1 MSTKV
6 APWLQGL
13 DEAWEAPASIPASA
27 HISSASHDAT
37 SLRRN
42 SSRVPR
48 RSLSGLPSSMGSQ
61 KTASDA
67 TTQIKRSPLAAL
79 VNTNANT
86 MRKQQGTMRQTG
98 TRSVSEASDGSLLQC
113 GTVQQ
118 RSKSASPAKKQE
130 TLEWKKRLVGGQVG
144 YGDQTDLFGPSGL
157 ENIFARSK
165 GQENEEPRPKNRMR
179 WMPRTGAAMP
189 SSPPPW
195 PSSEGPQADESY
207 DEASAQDLE
216 DSRLNE
222 DSFDEQEWDGSLR
235 SNPFDLENIDELVEK
250 SSPETQR
257 MHDAKDGVGNRT
269 TSGQTELEQEDF
281 SPVYISKHTSMNGQV
296 NYAALDSHLVKQFK
310 SMTVDLRHPSRELR
324 ETNLPD
330 EQQRDDAVDQSAYT
344 DGPGSEA
351 LPGAPDLSLSENLPT
366 GTPPV
371 ASLGRNVEFKRGG
384 YSAYG
389 SFKQRPLSPSPSNV
403 EDSAAPE
410 ESELLSPT
418 AYRNRLPP
426 LAPTPPPAS
435 NPPLRPT
442 TPNPP
447 KARSSGSP
455 LKLFGPHDTFTSN
468 RLLRRLSQL
477 DPDGNLIKEEQPADQ
492 HEPIS
497 ALTEKRKE
505 SAADSRNSFGSGQL
519 DSCGF
524 DAEITVTGAS
534 DSDQDGS
541 DRSPGSEIPV
551 PGGRDPLDFTFEP
564 SPDFKD
570 THKLKRRLSRHSVAN
585 SKGSTIEVVNGA
597 SVPLQATV
605 EDASELDAYF
615 QRAEQVKSFEGTKRP
630 PTSPFK
636 NPTPKRRRTLHASE
650 LEDGLAALNDSYHDQ
665 LQKTLSSRKRNDARP
680 DHVQSVAD
688 ADTLASRK
696 ILRPRNPTPSQRR
709 RDQIEA
715 ELRKA
720 AEEFAAQEPDKLEAV
735 MEHIESSMAGSDGP
749 PTLQQQAAVLA
760 AEVANFTMR
769 VHKPSGDHGERKPS
783 ITTQDFM
790 NEAVMVMQLIRSKAR
805 PQSGLSSVEESD
817 AEALDE
823 SLRPASSVHEA
834 EGSLRISRP
843 PSRDGRVSGWRS
855 AMIPQTDARVVSHL
869 RRFQERDDTEFI
881 ADSIASLHVEDEES
895 LNDNVV
901 VVDEHSNIRIIVP
914 PAHGRHGLEA
924 EDDSR
929 PASQRSQDSILDTQQ
944 SAGTSSGRTIG
955 TSSTRKSE
963 NVGTLAPN
971 AVAHLIGEQVGGMSF
986 DKETQ
991 RWVRAKSPE
1000 KQQKERRSF
1009 LGPRS
1014 IVTSDDD
1021 PFREI
1026 SDLPVDEHVEL
1037 RRISSSGNT
1046 IRETISATTVTVDF
1060 ESQPAQTEEDHT
1072 ISTETAVP
1080 HPVIGDRSHMHRGI
1094 RHMHSSS
1101 VPSVPSRYSAF
1112 ASSQQQEKVETRAT
1126 SYSDEDL
1133 ARMTEMGKARHQ
1145 PLAYAAAQ
1153 ATLALRGESA
1163 RVQEEVEEFTEV
1175 TFPLPG
1181 GRDVPLDISEPTV
1194 EYAYPGPACH
1204 TAATSKTGL
1213 RDDTVL
1219 DVAQPEIRA
1228 IASPKLRQSLPRP
1241 VNVQPTEW
1249 REVPR
1254 EMSSRRKTLTTAFG
1268 VEARQQSDISLV
1280 TALPGDRLLSLSL
1293 SVSRPVTTRHQSKR
1307 LEELHSSPT
1316 KGNLNSTL
1324 LLSDLPD
1331 FTVHEADEQGP
1342 TERALAQRLA
1352 KHAAVEV
1359 NDRYALAVKD
1369 LVRTLTDIHE
1379 DEPYWEDVRSLDLC
1393 ERSLTSLYGLE
1404 DFCTHVQRLDVSEN
1418 SLTQLYGAPATTRVL
1433 DARLNQLSGL
1443 TAWGHLGN
1451 LQYLD
1456 VSGNQLDSLKG
1467 LSGLVHL
1474 RELRADGNRIATLD
1488 GIQELDGLLKL
1499 RLRGNQIQQVDLV
1512 DFQLLH
1518 LEDLDLT
1525 DNDVCAVR
1533 GLECLPAL
1541 RHLRLDGNL
1550 LQSGLQVQHEMPC
1563 LETLSIQRC
1572 DLESLDVSHLPNLRF
1587 LHADDNKLAGISGI
1601 SSLNYLDCLS
1611 LRRQRLPAG
1620 THISV
1625 FDHPLEARTLRL
1637 SGNTF
1642 PTLQLSTTYLNLQH
1656 LELASIGLQSL
1667 PNDFGLR
1674 MPNLRTLNL
1683 NFNALRDVRPL
1694 LNIHQLRELSVCG
1707 NRLDRLR
1714 KSVATL
1720 AKLSGLRALDL
1731 RDNPVTQ
1738 GFYLPASLT
1747 STMSETSVVRRSLR
1761 RQDSISTTDAD
1772 SEALEHAKYC
1782 LPSGDAEQDS
1792 LHQGR
1797 LDEETRLRRRVY
1809 ELLLAHSCPAL
1820 DRLDG
1825 LGLDRRAVCVRDR
1838 VWERLVEMGV
1848 VRKSGGPE

>member
-13 DEAWEAPASIPASA
+13 DEAWEAPASIPTSA
-27 HISSASHDAT
+27 HVSSASHDAT

-48 RSLSGLPSSMGSQ
+48 RSLSGLPSSIGSQ

-67 TTQIKRSPLAAL
+67 TTQIKRSPLAPL
-79 VNTNANT
+79 VNTNSNT
-86 MRKQQGTMRQTG
+86 MRKQHGTMRQTG

-165 GQENEEPRPKNRMR
+165 GQENEEPRQKNRMR
-179 WMPRTGAAMP
+179 WMPRSGAAMP

-195 PSSEGPQADESY
+195 PSCEGPQADESY
-207 DEASAQDLE
+207 DETSAQDLE

-222 DSFDEQEWDGSLR
+222 DSLDEPEIDGSLR
-235 SNPFDLENIDELVEK
+235 SNPFDLDNIDETIEHG
-250 SSPETQR
+250 SPEAQR
-257 MHDAKDGVGNRT
+257 MRDAQDGVGNRT

-281 SPVYISKHTSMNGQV
+281 SPVFISKHTSMNGQV

-310 SMTVDLRHPSRELR
+310 SMTVHLRHPSREVQ
-324 ETNLPD
+324 ETDLPH

-389 SFKQRPLSPSPSNV
+389 SFNQRPLSPSPSKA
-403 EDSAAPE
+403 EDSGAPE

-418 AYRNRLPP
+418 RHRNRLLPQ
-426 LAPTPPPAS
+426 APTPPTAS

-442 TPNPP
+442 TPKLP

-477 DPDGNLIKEEQPADQ
+477 DPDGNPIKEEQPADQ
-492 HEPIS
+492 HEPIL
-497 ALTEKRKE
+497 ALTEKRLE
-505 SAADSRNSFGSGQL
+505 SVADSRNSFGSGQL
-519 DSCGF
+519 DGRGF

-534 DSDQDGS
+534 DSDRDDS

-564 SPDFKD
+564 SPDVKD
-570 THKLKRRLSRHSVAN
+570 TYKLKRKLSKHSAAD
-585 SKGSTIEVVNGA
+585 SKGSTLEALNRA
-597 SVPLQATV
+597 PVPLQATV

-650 LEDGLAALNDSYHDQ
+650 LEDGLAALNDSYHDRIQ
-665 LQKTLSSRKRNDARP
+665 ETLSSRKRHDASP
-680 DHVQSVAD
+680 DHIRSVAD
-688 ADTLASRK
+688 AGTLASRK

-709 RDQIEA
+709 REQVEA

-735 MEHIESSMAGSDGP
+735 MEHVESSMAGSDGP

-843 PSRDGRVSGWRS
+843 PSREGRVSGWRS
-855 AMIPQTDARVVSHL
+855 AMVPQTDARVVSHL

-881 ADSIASLHVEDEES
+881 ADSIASLHVEDEQS

-901 VVDEHSNIRIIVP
+901 LVDEHSNIRISVP
-914 PAHGRHGLEA
+914 PAHSRHALEA

-929 PASQRSQDSILDTQQ
+929 PASQRSQDSVLDTQQ

-963 NVGTLAPN
+963 NVGTVAPN

-1009 LGPRS
+1009 LGPPS

-1046 IRETISATTVTVDF
+1046 VRETISATTVTMDF
-1060 ESQPAQTEEDHT
+1060 ESQPAQTDEDHT
-1072 ISTETAVP
+1072 TSTETAIP
-1080 HPVIGDRSHMHRGI
+1080 HPVIEDRSHMHRGV

-1163 RVQEEVEEFTEV
+1163 RVKEEEEESTEIA
-1175 TFPLPG
+1175 FQLPCA
-1181 GRDVPLDISEPTV
+1181 RDMPHDMSEPCV
-1194 EYAYPGPACH
+1194 EYALPGLAYH
-1204 TAATSKTGL
+1204 TAATFKTGL

-1219 DVAQPEIRA
+1219 DAVQPEIRA

-1241 VNVQPTEW
+1241 VNAQPSEW
-1249 REVPR
+1249 REAPR
-1254 EMSSRRKTLTTAFG
+1254 ELSLRRKTLTNTFG
-1268 VEARQQSDISLV
+1268 AEARQQSDISLV
-1280 TALPGDRLLSLSL
+1280 TALPGDRMLSLSL
-1293 SVSRPVTTRHQSKR
+1293 SVSRPVTTRDQSKR

-1316 KGNLNSTL
+1316 KANLNSTL

-1352 KHAAVEV
+1352 KHAAAEV
-1359 NDRYALAVKD
+1359 NDRYALAVKE
-1369 LVRTLTDIHE
+1369 LVKTLTDIHE

-1393 ERSLTSLYGLE
+1393 ERSLTS
-1404 DFCTHVQRLDVSEN
+1404 F
-1418 SLTQLYGAPATTRVL
+1418 
-1433 DARLNQLSGL
+1433 
-1443 TAWGHLGN
+1443 
-1451 LQYLD
+1451 
-1456 VSGNQLDSLKG
+1456 GNQLDSLKG

-1474 RELRADGNRIATLD
+1474 RELRADGNQIGTLD
-1488 GIQELDGLLKL
+1488 GVQELDGLLKL
-1499 RLRGNQIQQVDLV
+1499 CLRGNQIQQVDLV
-1512 DFQLLH
+1512 GIQLPH

-1525 DNDVCAVR
+1525 DNDICAVR

-1550 LQSGLQVQHEMPC
+1550 LQSGLQFQHEMPC

-1587 LHADDNKLAGISGI
+1587 LHADDNKLAGISGS
-1601 SSLNYLDCLS
+1601 SSLSYLDCLS

-1637 SGNTF
+1637 SGNTL
-1642 PTLQLSTTYLNLQH
+1642 PTLHLSTTYLNLQH
-1656 LELASIGLQSL
+1656 LELASIGLQIL
-1667 PNDFGLR
+1667 PDEFGLR

-1761 RQDSISTTDAD
+1761 QRDSTPTTDAD

-1782 LPSGDAEQDS
+1782 LPGGDAEQDTQ
-1792 LHQGR
+1792 HQGR

-1820 DRLDG
+1820 ERLDG

-1848 VRKSGGPE
+1848 VRKSGGQE

>member
-13 DEAWEAPASIPASA
+13 DEAWEAPASIPTSA
-27 HISSASHDAT
+27 HVSSASHDAT

-48 RSLSGLPSSMGSQ
+48 RSLSGLPSSIGSQ

-67 TTQIKRSPLAAL
+67 TTQIKRSPLAPL
-79 VNTNANT
+79 VNTNSNT
-86 MRKQQGTMRQTG
+86 MRKQHGTMRQTG

-165 GQENEEPRPKNRMR
+165 GQENEEPRQKNRMR
-179 WMPRTGAAMP
+179 WMPRSGAAMP

-195 PSSEGPQADESY
+195 PSCEGPQADESY
-207 DEASAQDLE
+207 DETSAQDLE

-222 DSFDEQEWDGSLR
+222 DSLDEPEIDGSLR
-235 SNPFDLENIDELVEK
+235 SNPFDLDNIDETIEHG
-250 SSPETQR
+250 SPEAQR
-257 MHDAKDGVGNRT
+257 MRDAQDGVGNRT

-281 SPVYISKHTSMNGQV
+281 SPVFISKHTSMNGQV

-310 SMTVDLRHPSRELR
+310 SMTVHLRHPSREVQ
-324 ETNLPD
+324 ETDLPH

-389 SFKQRPLSPSPSNV
+389 PSPSKA
-403 EDSAAPE
+403 EDSGAPE

-418 AYRNRLPP
+418 RHRNRLLPQ
-426 LAPTPPPAS
+426 APTPPTAS

-442 TPNPP
+442 TPKLP

-477 DPDGNLIKEEQPADQ
+477 DPDGNPIKEEQPADQ
-492 HEPIS
+492 HEPIL
-497 ALTEKRKE
+497 ALTEKRLE
-505 SAADSRNSFGSGQL
+505 SVADSRNSFGSGQL
-519 DSCGF
+519 DGRGF

-534 DSDQDGS
+534 DSDRDDS

-564 SPDFKD
+564 SPDVKD
-570 THKLKRRLSRHSVAN
+570 TYKLKRKLSKHSAAD
-585 SKGSTIEVVNGA
+585 SKGSTLEALNRA
-597 SVPLQATV
+597 PVPLQATV

-650 LEDGLAALNDSYHDQ
+650 LEDGLAALNDSYHDRIQ
-665 LQKTLSSRKRNDARP
+665 ETLSSRKRHDASP
-680 DHVQSVAD
+680 DHIRSVAD
-688 ADTLASRK
+688 AGTLASRK

-709 RDQIEA
+709 REQVEA

-735 MEHIESSMAGSDGP
+735 MEHVESSMAGSDGP

-843 PSRDGRVSGWRS
+843 PSREGRVSGWRS
-855 AMIPQTDARVVSHL
+855 AMVPQTDARVVSHL

-881 ADSIASLHVEDEES
+881 ADSIASLHVEDEQS

-901 VVDEHSNIRIIVP
+901 LVDEHSNIRISVP
-914 PAHGRHGLEA
+914 PAHSRHALEA

-929 PASQRSQDSILDTQQ
+929 PASQRSQDSVLDTQQ

-963 NVGTLAPN
+963 NVGTVAPN

-1009 LGPRS
+1009 LGPPS

-1046 IRETISATTVTVDF
+1046 VRETISATTVTMDF
-1060 ESQPAQTEEDHT
+1060 ESQPAQTDEDHT
-1072 ISTETAVP
+1072 TSTETAIP
-1080 HPVIGDRSHMHRGI
+1080 HPVIEDRSHMHRGV

-1163 RVQEEVEEFTEV
+1163 RVKEEEEESTEIA
-1175 TFPLPG
+1175 FQLPCA
-1181 GRDVPLDISEPTV
+1181 RDMPHDMSEPCV
-1194 EYAYPGPACH
+1194 EYALPGLAYH
-1204 TAATSKTGL
+1204 TAATFKTGL

-1219 DVAQPEIRA
+1219 DAVQPEIRA

-1241 VNVQPTEW
+1241 VNAQPSEW
-1249 REVPR
+1249 REAPR
-1254 EMSSRRKTLTTAFG
+1254 ELSLRRKTLTNTFG
-1268 VEARQQSDISLV
+1268 AEARQQSDISLV
-1280 TALPGDRLLSLSL
+1280 TALPGDRMLSLSL
-1293 SVSRPVTTRHQSKR
+1293 SVSRPVTTRDQSKR

-1316 KGNLNSTL
+1316 KANLNSTL

-1352 KHAAVEV
+1352 KHAAAEV
-1359 NDRYALAVKD
+1359 NDRYALAVKE
-1369 LVRTLTDIHE
+1369 LVKTLTDIHE

-1404 DFCTHVQRLDVSEN
+1404 DFCTHVQRLDVSDN
-1418 SLTQLYGAPATTRVL
+1418 ALTQLHGAPTTTRVL

-1474 RELRADGNRIATLD
+1474 RELRADGNQIGTLD
-1488 GIQELDGLLKL
+1488 GVQELDGLLKL
-1499 RLRGNQIQQVDLV
+1499 CLRGNQIQQVDLV
-1512 DFQLLH
+1512 GIQLPH

-1525 DNDVCAVR
+1525 DNDICAVR

-1541 RHLRLDGNL
+1541 RHLRLDDNL
-1550 LQSGLQVQHEMPC
+1550 LQSGLQFQHEMPC

-1587 LHADDNKLAGISGI
+1587 LHADDNKLAGISGS
-1601 SSLNYLDCLS
+1601 SSLSYLDCLS

-1637 SGNTF
+1637 SGNTL
-1642 PTLQLSTTYLNLQH
+1642 PTLHLSTTYLNLQH
-1656 LELASIGLQSL
+1656 LELASIGLQIL
-1667 PNDFGLR
+1667 PDEFGLR

-1761 RQDSISTTDAD
+1761 QRDSTPTTDAD

-1782 LPSGDAEQDS
+1782 LPGGDAEQDTQ
-1792 LHQGR
+1792 HQGR

-1820 DRLDG
+1820 ERLDG

-1848 VRKSGGPE
+1848 VRKSGGQE